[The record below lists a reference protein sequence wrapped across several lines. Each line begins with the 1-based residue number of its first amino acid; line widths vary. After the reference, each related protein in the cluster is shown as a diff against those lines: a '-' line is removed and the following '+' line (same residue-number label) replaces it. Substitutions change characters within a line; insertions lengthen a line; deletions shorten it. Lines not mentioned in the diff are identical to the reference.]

1 MLRVLSKGLPANEC
15 QTLTQDL
22 ESMAWHEAKGT
33 TELFDSPSMAQ
44 VPWPLFQPS
53 PTASLGQAHYR
64 WKGVMQK

>member
-1 MLRVLSKGLPANEC
+1 
-15 QTLTQDL
+15 
-22 ESMAWHEAKGT
+22 MAWHEAKGT
-33 TELFDSPSMAQ
+33 TELFGSPSMAQ